1 MMNSNDS
8 INNPSSDHSGA
19 PISPT
24 AETHHERQTLL
35 LMLLAQV
42 CSLHDAT
49 PRTFVVHVLALF
61 ERGILDD
68 DSIRFLY
75 DLGLVPNGHK
85 IGQSSFDEVDGNQFD
100 RQQSAELRDFNRSEP
115 KSEQR
120 SQITDVMNQ
129 YFNSSNPLAI
139 VPYTPQPNHP
149 WSQYLPQQK
158 RSQESISRQREATAI
173 RKHLERHES
182 FSTDGSAAL
191 SSNPTSFARQSTKES
206 SSTDTFQSYNNSNNQ
221 LANLPKPWSV
231 DHHPLTL
238 SRYQRDF
245 HQVSLLATGAFGSV
259 YHSIHKLESKSY
271 AVKCVTFNNS
281 GYLSSMLALVVREVR
296 CLAMLD
302 HPNCVRYYTSWLGE
316 YIALC
321 YILCVSC
328 RLPHYI
334 LRSLNLLSR
343 TKLDDG

>member
-1 MMNSNDS
+1 MMNANSGINDA
-8 INNPSSDHSGA
+8 SSDRSGGNTS

-68 DSIRFLY
+68 DSIRFLF

-100 RQQSAELRDFNRSEP
+100 RQQSTEHRDFNRSEP
-115 KSEQR
+115 TAEKDN
-120 SQITDVMNQ
+120 QITDVMNQ

-139 VPYTPQPNHP
+139 VPYTPQPDHP

-182 FSTDGSAAL
+182 FSEGSAL
-191 SSNPTSFARQSTKES
+191 SSNPKSFARQSTKE
-206 SSTDTFQSYNNSNNQ
+206 SSTDTFQSYNNSNQ

-271 AVKCVTFNNS
+271 AVKIVTFNNS
-281 GYLSSMLALVVREVR
+281 GYLSNMLALVVREVR

-302 HPNCVRYYTSWLGE
+302 HPNCVRYYTSWLGKC
-316 YIALC
+316 C
-321 YILCVSC
+321 YMLHFCLSC
-328 RLPHYI
+328 RSPHSSYFI
-334 LRSLNLLSR
+334 CTYQNQA
-343 TKLDDG
+343 G